1 METVKTQQISIG
13 QILAI
18 LRKHIGLIFA
28 STFIITL
35 LAALMTFFVMTPKY
49 SATTQILVNRKLSS
63 DMAGAQLQQTQA
75 DVQMINTYKDI
86 ITSPTVLREA
96 DSKLAGLPGYKRGID
111 NLKGSISISNKQD
124 SQVFSITA
132 KSTNPNTA
140 AEISNEIARVFKRKV
155 VKIMSINNVS
165 VVSKAAPDNDP
176 VSPRTGI
183 NLMAGILVGFLLGIG
198 FAFLREFSDRTV
210 TSEEFLTEE
219 LGLKGLG
226 IISEIDE
233 SEIRQKIAPKIGGNK
248 RRDDG
253 ETRMRRRV

>member
-1 METVKTQQISIG
+1 METAETQQISIG
-13 QILAI
+13 QVLGT

-49 SATTQILVNRKLSS
+49 SATTQILVNRKLSD

-96 DSKLAGLPGYKRGID
+96 NEKLIGLPGYKSGVG
-111 NLKGSISISNKQD
+111 NLKSSISISSQQN
-124 SQVFSITA
+124 SQVFSINA
-132 KSTNPNTA
+132 KSTDPDTA
-140 AEISNEIARVFKRKV
+140 AKMANETAKVFKRKV

-165 VVSKAAPDNDP
+165 IVSKATPNKEP
-176 VSPRTGI
+176 VSPRVKLNI
-183 NLMAGILVGFLLGIG
+183 VAGILIGLLCGISL
-198 FAFLREFSDRTV
+198 AFLREFSDRTV

-233 SEIRQKIAPKIGGNK
+233 NEIRRKIAPKIGESRNY
-248 RRDDG
+248 DDN
-253 ETRMRRRV
+253 ESRMRRRV

>member
-1 METVKTQQISIG
+1 METAETQQISIG
-13 QILAI
+13 QVLGT

-49 SATTQILVNRKLSS
+49 SATTQILVNRKLSD

-96 DSKLAGLPGYKRGID
+96 NEKLIGSPGYKSGVG
-111 NLKGSISISNKQD
+111 NLKSSISISSQQN
-124 SQVFSITA
+124 SQVFSINA
-132 KSTNPNTA
+132 KSTDPDTA
-140 AEISNEIARVFKRKV
+140 AKMANETAKVFKRKV

-165 VVSKAAPDNDP
+165 IVSKATPNKEP
-176 VSPRTGI
+176 VSPRVKLNI
-183 NLMAGILVGFLLGIG
+183 VAGILIGLLCGISL
-198 FAFLREFSDRTV
+198 AFLREFSDRTV

-233 SEIRQKIAPKIGGNK
+233 NEIRRKIAPKIGESRNY
-248 RRDDG
+248 DDN
-253 ETRMRRRV
+253 ESRMRRRV